1 MQNQTI
7 VIEAVLTTQGPLS
20 IAMPVAQGGR
30 ANECNNF
37 PLMARGQDEDGKLL
51 QTAYLPASTVRG
63 FMRRAAGLAAME
75 KRGVGKTTLQQAYS
89 DILGQSADAKE
100 EVDLVKLTAIREGDP
115 ILDLFGSWS
124 IKSRVLVSNFLP
136 KTNVLPQAITGVRKD
151 LADTDGVL
159 DFMSEADRLA
169 YYNRSDINSQRA
181 AADAVV
187 KGLKRE
193 INKAKK
199 ESKPLTDLEAALAIA
214 EAKAAALKA
223 DMGEMGEM
231 ANSSRTITEFFA
243 LPAELALHGRLVI
256 EKARERDLRLVL
268 QALDALSVRPLLGA
282 QVARGCGEVAGQFT
296 IKVDGEVVKTVAT
309 GGWAPAR
316 VEDFSAAASA
326 LTAA

>member
-1 MQNQTI
+1 MNKQTI

-30 ANECNNF
+30 ANEYNNF
-37 PLMARGQDEDGKLL
+37 PLLARGQDEEGKLL

-75 KRGVGKTTLQQAYS
+75 KRGLGMTTLQQAYS

-124 IKSRVLVSNFLP
+124 IKSRLLVSNFLP

-151 LADTDGVL
+151 LEDTDGAL
-159 DFMSEADRLA
+159 DFFSEADRLA
-169 YYNRSDINSQRA
+169 YYNRSDVNSQRA

-187 KGLKRE
+187 KGIKRE

-214 EAKAAALKA
+214 ETKAATLKA
-223 DMGEMGEM
+223 DMGEM

-243 LPAELALHGRLVI
+243 IPAGLALHGCLVI
-256 EKARERDLRLVL
+256 EKARERDLSLVL
-268 QALDALSVRPLLGA
+268 QALDALSLRPLLGA
-282 QVARGCGEVAGQFT
+282 QVARGCGEIAGQFT
-296 IKVDGEVVKTVAT
+296 IKVDGQAVKTVAT

-316 VEDFSAAASA
+316 VEDFAAAESA
-326 LTAA
+326 LTVA

>member
-1 MQNQTI
+1 MQKQTI
-7 VIEAVLTTQGPLS
+7 VIEAVITTQGPLS

-30 ANECNNF
+30 ANEFNNF
-37 PLMARGQDEDGKLL
+37 PLMARGLDEVGTLL

-63 FMRRAAGLAAME
+63 FLRRASGLAAME

-100 EVDLVKLTAIREGDP
+100 EVDLIKLSAIRDGDP

-124 IKSRVLVSNFLP
+124 IKSRLLVSNFLP

-151 LADTDGVL
+151 LEDTDGVL
-159 DFMSEADRLA
+159 EFLSEADRLA
-169 YYNRSDINSQRA
+169 YYNRSEVNSQRA

-187 KGLKRE
+187 KGIKRE
-193 INKAKK
+193 LSKAKK
-199 ESKPLTDLEAALAIA
+199 ESKPLADLEAALAIA
-214 EAKAAALKA
+214 ESKAAALKS
-223 DMGEMGEM
+223 EMGEM

-243 LPAELALHGRLVI
+243 LPADVALHGRIVI
-256 EKARERDLRLVL
+256 EQAKERDLGLIL
-268 QALDALSVRPLLGA
+268 QALHALSARPMLGA

-296 IKVDGEVVKTVAT
+296 IKVDGKVVKTVTT

-316 VEDFSAAASA
+316 VEDFAAAA
-326 LTAA
+326 LVAA